1 MKKLIAWFTENHV
14 AANLLMF
21 FVLVAGI
28 VTAISSKV
36 EIFPETVADKV
47 TVTIQYPG
55 ASPSE
60 VEEGIVK
67 KVEDVVSGLDGI
79 KEINAYASEGVAV
92 IEIEA
97 VEGWDLDKL
106 FDDIKSEV
114 NRITT
119 LPENA
124 ERPVIKKF
132 VFKAPVLNV
141 AIYGNAPLHVLKDYA
156 EKIKD
161 DITHLPHVTQAEVFG
176 VSEPEIVIEI
186 PEENLRKYNLTL
198 SQVASIVKQWSIDLG
213 AGEIKERSGYIL
225 LRAKGKKYRASQ
237 YRDIVL
243 ISRPDGTVVRL
254 SDIALIRDTFEERD
268 LGSRFNELP
277 SVGILVYRIGKENAL
292 TVASEVKEYIESIK
306 PTLPPN
312 VHVDSFGDRSEILK
326 ARLSLLLK
334 NMAYGMMLVVIV
346 LGIFLNRRLSFWITL
361 GIPIAFGFGIW
372 LLPFYN
378 VSINMVSLF
387 AFIMV
392 LGIVVDDAIVVGE
405 SVFRKREEGMQPFQ
419 AAVEGTLEV
428 AIPVI
433 FAVLTT
439 VAAFWPL
446 LLGTGVMGKVIK
458 NIPIVVIAVLMGSL
472 LEALFVLPA
481 HLARSRLPTK
491 RGRKENFVSNCMK
504 GFVDGPFKKILSLSL
519 KWRYITIAI
528 SISILLI
535 SLGLWLGGR
544 VKFTFFPKVESD
556 RMVCEVTMPPG
567 TPYSKTLKV
576 IEKIENAALK
586 AAQDADRLRKNKN
599 EPLIRY
605 TYSIVGSQIPMGHRS
620 STGPLPSG
628 SHVGQVIVQLIGA
641 EKRGKLT
648 TTEVTNIWREK
659 VGVIQGAESVRF
671 YSELFSAGKAVSFDL
686 TMDNEEALHRAVEEL
701 KRELR
706 KYPGVY
712 DIEDSYIPG
721 KEELRLSLKPSAKSL
736 GITLSDLAR
745 QVRAA
750 FYGAEALRIQRGMDE
765 VKVMVRYPSEERKRL
780 ESLLDMY
787 IRTPDGREIPFSEV
801 ATLKKTRS
809 YVTIT
814 RRDRKRIVT
823 VGAEVNEEVMNAN
836 ELRTEMLENVLPRL
850 KQRYPDL
857 RYTIAGEG
865 KEQQESLTDVI
876 RGFLLALVLI
886 YTLIAIPLRSFG
898 QPLIIMSAIPFG
910 IIGAIFG
917 HMLMGMNLSIMSLF
931 GVVGLSGVVV
941 NDSLIL
947 FAEINRL
954 RNKGIETFHAIMKG
968 TAVRFRPVILT
979 TLTTFAGLIPI
990 ITERSVQAKFLIPM
1004 ALSLAFGVL
1013 FATVITLILVPCGYQ
1028 IMEDLKKVFRREG
1041 VEN

>member
-1 MKKLIAWFTENHV
+1 MKKIIAWFTENHV
-14 AANLLMF
+14 AANLLMV
-21 FVLVAGI
+21 FVLLAG
-28 VTAISSKV
+28 VLSAIHAKV
-36 EIFPETVADKV
+36 EIFPETAADKV
-47 TVTIQYPG
+47 TITVLYPG

-60 VEEGIVK
+60 VEEGVVK
-67 KVEDVVSGLDGI
+67 KIEEAVSGLDGI
-79 KEINAYASEGVAV
+79 KEINAYASEGVAILEV
-92 IEIEA
+92 EA
-97 VEGWDLDKL
+97 VQGWDLDKL
-106 FDDIKSEV
+106 LDDIKSEV

-119 LPENA
+119 LPEDA

-141 AIYGNAPLHVLKDYA
+141 AVYGNAPLHVLKDYA
-156 EKIKD
+156 ERIKD
-161 DITHLPHVTQAEVFG
+161 DITRLPHVTQAEVYG
-176 VSEPEIVIEI
+176 VSSPEIAIEI

-198 SQVASIVKQWSIDLG
+198 SRVAKIVRQWSMDLG
-213 AGEIKERSGYIL
+213 GGEIREGSGYIL
-225 LRAKGKKYRASQ
+225 LRAKGRKYRASE
-237 YRDIVL
+237 YRDIVVL
-243 ISRPDGTVVRL
+243 SRPDGTEVTL
-254 SDIALIRDTFEERD
+254 SDIAVIKDTFEEPEK
-268 LGSRFNELP
+268 GSRFNGLP
-277 SVGILVYRIGKENAL
+277 AVGILVYRIGKENAL
-292 TVASEVKEYIESIK
+292 TVASEVKGYIEEVR
-306 PTLPPN
+306 PTLPPGIN
-312 VHVDSFGDRSEILK
+312 VDTFGDRSEILK

-334 NMAYGMMLVVIV
+334 NMAYGMVLVVVV
-346 LGIFLNRRLSFWITL
+346 LGVFLNRRLSFWITL
-361 GIPIAFGFGIW
+361 GIPIAFAFGIY
-372 LLPFYN
+372 LLPYYN

-405 SVFRKREEGMQPFQ
+405 SVFRKREAGIPALQ
-419 AAVEGTLEV
+419 AAVEGTMEV
-428 AIPVI
+428 AVPVI
-433 FAVLTT
+433 FSVLTT
-439 VAAFWPL
+439 MAAFWPL

-458 NIPIVVIAVLMGSL
+458 NIPVVVIAVLMGSL
-472 LEALFVLPA
+472 LEALFILPA
-481 HLARSRLPTK
+481 HLSRSRLPSK
-491 RGRKENFVSNCMK
+491 RGRKESFVSRCMM
-504 GFVDGPFKKILSLSL
+504 GFIEGPFKRTLTLAL
-519 KWRYITIAI
+519 RWRYLTIALGI
-528 SISILLI
+528 AILLI

-567 TPYSKTLKV
+567 TPYSKTLRV
-576 IEKIENAALK
+576 IERIERAAIESAGEAEK
-586 AAQDADRLRKNKN
+586 LRKNSS

-605 TYSIVGSQIPMGHRS
+605 TYSVLGSQIPMGHRS

-641 EKRGKLT
+641 EKRKELST
-648 TTEVTNIWREK
+648 TRVTNIWRRK
-659 VGVIQGAESVRF
+659 VGEVPGAESVRF

-686 TMDNEEALHRAVEEL
+686 TMGNEVLLHRAVEEIKKEL
-701 KRELR
+701 KE
-706 KYPGVY
+706 YPGVY

-721 KEELRLSLKPSAKSL
+721 KEELRLSLKPSAESL
-736 GITLSDLAR
+736 GITLADLAT

-750 FYGAEALRIQRGMDE
+750 FYGAEALRIQRGVDE
-765 VKVMVRYPSEERKRL
+765 VKVLVRYPEEERKRL

-787 IRTPDGREIPFSEV
+787 IRTSDGREIPLMEV
-801 ATLKKTRS
+801 ASIEKTRG

-823 VGAEVNEEVMNAN
+823 VSAEVDENIMNAN
-836 ELRTEMLENVLPRL
+836 ELRKEMTEKVLPRL
-850 KQRYPDL
+850 KERYPDL
-857 RYTIAGEG
+857 KYTIAGEG
-865 KEQQESLTDVI
+865 KEQQESMSDVM
-876 RGFLLALVLI
+876 RGFILALVLI

-898 QPLIIMSAIPFG
+898 QPIIIMSAIPFG

-954 RNKGIETFHAIMKG
+954 RKEGSDTFSAILKG

-1028 IMEDLKKVFRREG
+1028 IMEDVKGLWGNRRD
-1041 VEN
+1041 